1 MLLEGAAIVRFA
13 NTFLDAFKAK
23 KDFILV
29 SVFVWDDGMASRYF
43 LFQQQHDDAVR
54 CVLYISEHTG

>member
-13 NTFLDAFKAK
+13 NTFLDAFKGK

-29 SVFVWDDGMASRYF
+29 VIFVWDDGQVSRCS
-43 LFQQQHDDAVR
+43 LFQQQHDNAV
-54 CVLYISEHTG
+54 CCASYISEHTG

>member
-29 SVFVWDDGMASRYF
+29 VIFVWDDGQVSRCS
-43 LFQQQHDDAVR
+43 LFQQQHDNAVR
-54 CVLYISEHTG
+54 CASYISEHTG